1 MEPPREVP
9 PLARATSDHN
19 DKNVRGFYT
28 QKNQEG
34 AKEEKGKKKEKE
46 YDGERSKRQRRLTKI
61 HKLKEI
67 VSLHWELSPVDHTK
81 FIQEMKQLIEWLSQT
96 FNLPM
101 LQRSISHTFTCLSC
115 EVAILTASVEVNTH
129 TEQKKL
135 AVTYTVI
142 STQSYTLP
150 PSHLTDNGH
159 KLLPPP
165 SNIAGF
171 LSKFSLSHTHT
182 HGRPK
187 SRTSNIA
194 K

>member
-101 LQRSISHTFTCLSC
+101 LQRSMSHTFTCLSC
-115 EVAILTASVEVNTH
+115 EVAILTASLEVNTH
-129 TEQKKL
+129 TEQEKL

-142 STQSYTLP
+142 STQSYTLYLP
-150 PSHLTDNGH
+150 LTSQTTGINSS
-159 KLLPPP
+159 LLLQISP
-165 SNIAGF
+165 GF
-171 LSKFSLSHTHT
+171 YQSSVSHTHT